1 MRTCGYCKLICYDI
15 LHITHI
21 TAVYSRTCLL
31 YRKYLLFTSCG
42 IIWHHLPEAMLI
54 TVSWKGFMYMSITEH
69 MFNAMRRRCS
79 HAAKRLPGTTFSR
92 KRQNSCSCRRTI
104 GDPSSWK
111 DLSSWRDIGDHS
123 IHPSIHLLIYL
134 STYMRSQTVALSQMD
149 VWKKLP
155 KLEVA
160 ERRRCYKWPLSL
172 VLFSNITNR
181 YQYIVDNYRQ
191 LV

>member
-1 MRTCGYCKLICYDI
+1 VRTCGYCKLICYDI

-54 TVSWKGFMYMSITEH
+54 TVSWKGFMYMSITTYVQCHE
-69 MFNAMRRRCS
+69 
-79 HAAKRLPGTTFSR
+79 AALF
-92 KRQNSCSCRRTI
+92 SCSQASPRHNFQQEETKFLQLQADHWRSFKLKRFVKLEGHRR
-104 GDPSSWK
+104 SF
-111 DLSSWRDIGDHS
+111 
-123 IHPSIHLLIYL
+123 HPSIHLLIYL

-160 ERRRCYKWPLSL
+160 EAQKMLQMATQPCF
-172 VLFSNITNR
+172 V
-181 YQYIVDNYRQ
+181 
-191 LV
+191 

>member
-123 IHPSIHLLIYL
+123 IHPSIYWFIYL
-134 STYMRSQTVALSQMD
+134 HICVRKLSRCHRWTCGRSSPS
-149 VWKKLP
+149 WKWRR
-155 KLEVA
+155 
-160 ERRRCYKWPLSL
+160 RRRCYKWPLSL

-181 YQYIVDNYRQ
+181 YQY
-191 LV
+191 